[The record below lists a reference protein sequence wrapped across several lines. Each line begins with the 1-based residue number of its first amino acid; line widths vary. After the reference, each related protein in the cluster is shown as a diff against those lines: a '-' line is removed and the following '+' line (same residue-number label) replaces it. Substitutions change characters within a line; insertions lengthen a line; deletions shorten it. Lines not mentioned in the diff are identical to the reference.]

1 MIKKLA
7 LIALVAPIAL
17 AGCHSTAYTG
27 GAPKLIAQNKD
38 SFLGDG
44 PGPRDGVAAVA
55 VTPDGCEAW
64 LMDEG
69 VEGYATTR
77 SDPRTGLPR
86 CTTTIPPGSVI
97 GNHNVSSDVPDYL
110 P

>member
-1 MIKKLA
+1 MMKKLVLLA
-7 LIALVAPIAL
+7 LAAPIVL
-17 AGCHSTAYTG
+17 AGCQSTAYNG
-27 GAPKLIAQNKD
+27 GAPKLLARASD
-38 SFLGDG
+38 SAWGDG
-44 PGPRDGVAAVA
+44 QGPRDGVAAVA

-69 VEGYATTR
+69 IEGYASTR
-77 SDPRTGLPR
+77 SDPKTGLPV

-97 GNHNVSSDVPDYL
+97 GNPQVSGDFPDIL

>member
-1 MIKKLA
+1 MMKKLM
-7 LIALVAPIAL
+7 LLALVAPIAL
-17 AGCHSTAYTG
+17 AGCKSTAYNG
-27 GAPKLIAQNKD
+27 GQPKLLARASD
-38 SFLGDG
+38 GAWGDTQ
-44 PGPRDGVAAVA
+44 GPRDGIAAVA

-77 SDPRTGLPR
+77 SDPRTGLPV
-86 CTTTIPPGSVI
+86 CTNRIPPGSVI
-97 GNHNVSSDVPDYL
+97 GNPSVSSDFPDYL